1 MNSEEELT
9 MIHETSGLIP
19 TWALPALNEVPFRV
33 YISINRG
40 LNSWGRGGGGGRLA
54 LVVVIHE
61 TNVNTKYWRHIA
73 PELAF
78 PHDLMQFYRE
88 NGSGTL
94 WLLCADEV

>member
-1 MNSEEELT
+1 MNPKEELI
-9 MIHETSGLIP
+9 MIHETLWFIA
-19 TWALPALNEVPFRV
+19 T

-40 LNSWGRGGGGGRLA
+40 LNSWEGGGGGRLA

-61 TNVNTKYWRHIA
+61 TSVNVNTKYWRHIA

-78 PHDLMQFYRE
+78 PHDLMQFDRE
-88 NGSGTL
+88 SGSGAL